1 MEKNIK
7 KIEDMSLNAWP
18 SHKMELY
25 DGWILRFSYFYT
37 HRTNSVEQF
46 GTSTL
51 PWREKVSYCEDVYK
65 RLGSPAVFKISPLVS
80 PDFDY
85 TLENRGYEIQHTTE
99 VMTVHLTD
107 PAPESA
113 YSEVTLTDKIPDIWI
128 TSLFDLKGMTNPI
141 HRAVVPS
148 MYRAIPKETICAS
161 IWKEGKIIATGLGIL
176 DRDYIGIYAIH
187 VKEKYRSRGYARQ
200 ICTGLLSEG
209 HAKRCPECLSPGST
223 GKYRCQTSLYLS
235 GISGYPTLTG
245 SGFSLILKN
254 SNTITTTKEYYEIFT
269 CFLYLYRNYS
279 YFFRMHAQNYRPASC
294 F

>member
-46 GTSTL
+46 GNSTL
-51 PWREKVSYCEDVYK
+51 PWREKVAYCEDVYK
-65 RLGSPAVFKISPLVS
+65 RLGSPAIFKISPLVS

-85 TLENRGYEIQHTTE
+85 TLENRGYEIQHVTE
-99 VMTVHLTD
+99 VMTLHLSDACLDAPYSAVTITD
-107 PAPESA
+107 E
-113 YSEVTLTDKIPDIWI
+113 IPDIWI

-161 IWKEGKIIATGLGIL
+161 IWKGGKIIATGLGIL

-187 VKEKYRSRGYARQ
+187 VKENYRGQGFARQ
-200 ICTGLLSEG
+200 ICTALLTEG
-209 HAKRCPECLSPGST
+209 MKKGAENAYLQVVQGNTAAKRLYASLGFTDFYTYWFRVQPEAVTQKGVS
-223 GKYRCQTSLYLS
+223 
-235 GISGYPTLTG
+235 
-245 SGFSLILKN
+245 
-254 SNTITTTKEYYEIFT
+254 
-269 CFLYLYRNYS
+269 
-279 YFFRMHAQNYRPASC
+279 
-294 F
+294 

>member
-46 GTSTL
+46 GSSTL

-65 RLGSPAVFKISPLVS
+65 RLGSPAIFKISPLVS

-85 TLENRGYEIQHTTE
+85 TLENRGYEVQHTTE
-99 VMTVHLTD
+99 VMTL
-107 PAPESA
+107 
-113 YSEVTLTDKIPDIWI
+113 Y
-128 TSLFDLKGMTNPI
+128 LFDLKKMTNPI

-148 MYRAIPKETICAS
+148 MYRAIPKDTICAS
-161 IWKEGKIIATGLGIL
+161 VWRNGKIIATGLGIL

-187 VKEKYRSRGYARQ
+187 VKENYRGQGFARQ
-200 ICTGLLSEG
+200 ICTALLKEG
-209 HAKRCPECLSPGST
+209 VHQGAQNAYLQVVQGNTPAKRL
-223 GKYRCQTSLYLS
+223 YASL
-235 GISGYPTLTG
+235 
-245 SGFSLILKN
+245 GF
-254 SNTITTTKEYYEIFT
+254 TDFYTYW
-269 CFLYLYRNYS
+269 
-279 YFFRMHAQNYRPASC
+279 FRVQPQGGTE
-294 F
+294 

>member
-51 PWREKVSYCEDVYK
+51 PWREKVSYCENVYK
-65 RLGSPAVFKISPLVS
+65 RLGSPAIFKISPLVS

-99 VMTVHLTD
+99 VMILD
-107 PAPESA
+107 L
-113 YSEVTLTDKIPDIWI
+113 SEASLDTPFPNVTLTDEIPDIWI
-128 TSLFDLKGMTNPI
+128 TSLFDLKGTTNPV
-141 HRAVVPS
+141 HKAVVPS
-148 MYRAIPKETICAS
+148 MYRAIPKETVCAS
-161 IWKEGKIIATGLGIL
+161 IWKEGRIVATGLGIL

-187 VKEKYRSRGYARQ
+187 VKEKYRGHGFARQ
-200 ICTGLLSEG
+200 ICTSLLREG
-209 HAKRCPECLSPGST
+209 INKGARNAYLQVVKGNTPAQNL
-223 GKYRCQTSLYLS
+223 YTSL
-235 GISGYPTLTG
+235 
-245 SGFSLILKN
+245 GFH
-254 SNTITTTKEYYEIFT
+254 
-269 CFLYLYRNYS
+269 
-279 YFFRMHAQNYRPASC
+279 YFYTYWFRVQP
-294 F
+294 